1 MRYVEARIEEYNR
14 DEAYRF
20 YITRSLQL
28 VPQNKYLK
36 DSYFDVLTPKKVD
49 TRSGDDIVR
58 DVMARAEL
66 KFG

>member
-58 DVMARAEL
+58 DVMARAGL